1 MNHFLSKKLS
11 DYPALDMTTAK
22 VTSSGGVKKAKLK
35 SSASSVELT
44 SQKSVA
50 AVSAASDK
58 KPKATELAKNGQ
70 PAVRRSESVLSGS
83 SDSPRQDKLSSKS
96 GSSGKSSEN
105 KKCASSSANA
115 SKEKLQSPGL
125 KVKAVNDEGLKVR
138 RHLFFRGIHYFL
150 EA

>member
-1 MNHFLSKKLS
+1 MNHFLLKKLS

-44 SQKSVA
+44 SQKSV
-50 AVSAASDK
+50 VSDK

-70 PAVRRSESVLSGS
+70 PAVKRSESVLSGS

-125 KVKAVNDEGLKVR
+125 KVKAVNEEGLKVR